1 MLTRIAEGIGKGV
14 LAGIAGT
21 AAMTV
26 SSTLEAKLRGRPFS
40 TAPAKAATRA
50 LGIETFDDG
59 EAYARF
65 SNLVHWGYG
74 TGWGVARGFLRAVGL
89 GPRFSTGAHFAA
101 LWGSALY
108 SLPKY
113 EVAPPVTEWEAEDV
127 AIDVFHH
134 LVYVTAAA
142 LAFELL
148 DRSAAEGR

>member
-1 MLTRIAEGIGKGV
+1 MLARIADGIGKGV
-14 LAGIAGT
+14 LAGFAGT
-21 AAMTV
+21 AAMTA
-26 SSTLEAKLRGRPFS
+26 SSTIEAKLRGRPFS

-74 TGWGVARGFLRAVGL
+74 TGWGVARGILRAVGV
-89 GPRFSTGAHFAA
+89 GPRLATGAHFAS

-108 SLPKY
+108 TLPKY
-113 EVAPPVTEWEAEDV
+113 EVAPPVIEWAAEDV
-127 AIDVFHH
+127 AVDVFHH
-134 LVYVTAAA
+134 LVYVGATA

-148 DRSAAEGR
+148 DRTGQES